1 VRSKVIMTTLLI
13 ILIVLAIFAI
23 EVGVGILIRR

>member
-1 VRSKVIMTTLLI
+1 VRRRVIMTTLLI